1 MLGVINQNIEF
12 WICSWLMS
20 ALIFLVIH
28 LFFNNFLIICPFSL
42 YFDWNMK
49 PSKCN
54 FFANKIFC
62 KLASNFCSLPG
73 TVSHSHN
80 LGGQHP
86 IIILYD
92 VITEQRDDQNQ
103 NCIMFQMVCHIEL
116 YIGTLLPCFKLKHY
130 LLFCICSLYN
140 CAQIFVTACF
150 WDFVN

>member
-12 WICSWLMS
+12 FICSWLMS

-140 CAQIFVTACF
+140 CAQIFVTMLAF
-150 WDFVN
+150 GIL